1 MFRRIQQ
8 VHFVGVGGIGMSGIA
23 EVLLNMGFR
32 VSGSDL
38 RRSDVTGRL
47 ETLGAKIYEGHA
59 AENVNGAHVV
69 VRSTAVREDNPEVL
83 EARRRS
89 IPVIPRAEMLGEL
102 MRLKPHT
109 VAVAGSHG
117 KTTTTSMVA
126 TVLAHAKLRPSVVV
140 GGVVGAMGSNAR
152 LGKSDL
158 TVVEPD
164 ESDRSFLMLT
174 PTFAV
179 VTNIDREHM
188 DHYTDMTDVRKCF
201 ADFVNK
207 VPFYGAAILC
217 LDDPHVQAVI
227 PEVVR
232 RRITYGLSAQADVAA
247 REVRYD
253 KQFGSVFQVRR
264 EGEPVGEVS
273 LQVPGL
279 HNIYNS
285 LAAVAVGLELEVPFD
300 VIAGALSEFAG
311 VNRRFQFKAEA
322 AGVIV
327 VDDYGHHPTEIRAT
341 LVAAKLGSRGRRMV
355 VLFQPH
361 RYTRT
366 QDLMEEFARSF
377 SNADVLM
384 VTDIYAAS
392 EDPIE
397 GVTAAALVEAV
408 RRFGH
413 KDARH
418 VGTIEEATDALL
430 EEVRPNDM
438 VITLGAGNVYRVGE
452 RLPELLKEREQKSEA
467 EVAWRVVGAGSNVL
481 ADDREHRYVVVSTRE
496 VKGEARFEGE
506 RVSVSAGFSLP
517 RLCVEAARQ
526 GLSGIEGLGG
536 IPGTVGGALWMNAGA
551 YGHEIGEVVE
561 SVRVARGGQVVA
573 VPGGEVKWDYRHT
586 SFKEGELLLGC
597 TLRLRPDGPE
607 KIKAR
612 MEEAKQKRFATQP
625 HGARSAGCFFKNPP
639 GSGLSTGKM
648 IDEMGMKGERRG
660 GARV

>member
-1 MFRRIQQ
+1 MFRRIQH

-38 RRSDVTGRL
+38 RRSDVTARL
-47 ETLGAKIYEGHA
+47 ESLGAKIYEGHA
-59 AENVNGAHVV
+59 AEHVSGAHVV
-69 VRSTAVREDNPEVL
+69 VRSTAVRGDNPEVL

-126 TVLAHAKLRPSVVV
+126 TVLANAGLDPTVVV

-158 TVVEPD
+158 MVVEAD
-164 ESDRSFLMLT
+164 ESDRSFLMLS

-188 DHYTDMTDVRKCF
+188 DHYSDMDDVRKSF

-207 VPFYGAAILC
+207 VPFYGASVLC

-232 RRITYGLSAQADVAA
+232 RRITYGLSAQADIAA

-253 KQFGSVFQVRR
+253 KQFGSIYQARLM
-264 EGEPVGEVS
+264 GEPVGEVS
-273 LQVPGL
+273 LRVPGL

-285 LAAVAVGLELEVPFD
+285 LAAIAIGLELEVPFET
-300 VIAGALSEFAG
+300 ITKALSEFTG
-311 VNRRFQFKAEA
+311 VNRRFQFKGEA
-322 AGVIV
+322 GGVIV

-341 LVAAKLGSRGRRMV
+341 LVAAKLGSAGRRMV

-366 QDLMEEFARSF
+366 QDLMDEFARSF
-377 SNADVLM
+377 NNADVLM

-392 EDPIE
+392 EQPIE
-397 GVTAAALVEAV
+397 GVSGESLAQAV
-408 RRFGH
+408 SSFGH

-418 VGTIEEATDALL
+418 AGSVEEATRALL
-430 EEVRPNDM
+430 EEVRENDM
-438 VITLGAGNVYRVGE
+438 VITLGAGNVYRAGE
-452 RLPELLKEREQKSEA
+452 KLVELLKGREGKTEA
-467 EVAWRVVGAGSNVL
+467 
-481 ADDREHRYVVVSTRE
+481 
-496 VKGEARFEGE
+496 
-506 RVSVSAGFSLP
+506 
-517 RLCVEAARQ
+517 
-526 GLSGIEGLGG
+526 
-536 IPGTVGGALWMNAGA
+536 
-551 YGHEIGEVVE
+551 
-561 SVRVARGGQVVA
+561 
-573 VPGGEVKWDYRHT
+573 
-586 SFKEGELLLGC
+586 
-597 TLRLRPDGPE
+597 
-607 KIKAR
+607 
-612 MEEAKQKRFATQP
+612 
-625 HGARSAGCFFKNPP
+625 
-639 GSGLSTGKM
+639 TG
-648 IDEMGMKGERRG
+648 
-660 GARV
+660 